1 MHRTKSY
8 AAYTALCV
16 ALISSLA
23 PLALPMSASA
33 NSVKPPVKDGPG
45 GRTSG
50 GSRPGGCLGR
60 NSITA
65 LIPAAQT
72 KGLTTEQYPSFF
84 FHVPPTAAKT
94 AEFVLQNE
102 NKQQIYRT
110 KLRLTGQP
118 GVTSFKLPALAT
130 SGLEAGKNY
139 RWFFSVVCNE
149 AAPDKSG
156 NPFVMGW
163 ITHVNPNPALVQQLR
178 QASPRDRVA
187 LYQQSGFWY
196 EALNTLAQLRRSHPY
211 DAALARDWN
220 SLLKS
225 AGLDRVAGEPLV
237 QFSALEP
244 IDIAQK

>member
-1 MHRTKSY
+1 MYRTKSY
-8 AAYTALCV
+8 AAYTAICV
-16 ALISSLA
+16 ALMSSLV
-23 PLALPMSASA
+23 PLALPMSAIA

-50 GSRPGGCLGR
+50 GSRPGDCLGR

-65 LIPAAQT
+65 LIPSAQT
-72 KGLTTEQYPSFF
+72 KGLTTDQYPTFF
-84 FHVPPTAAKT
+84 FYVPPTAAKT

-102 NKQQIYRT
+102 NKQQVYRT

-118 GVTSFKLPALAT
+118 GVASFKLPAVAT
-130 SGLEAGKNY
+130 SGLATGKNY
-139 RWFFSVVCNE
+139 RWFFSVICDE

-163 ITHVNPNPALVQQLR
+163 MQRVNPSPALVRQLQ

-196 EALNTLAQLRRSHPY
+196 EAVSTLAQLRRSHPR
-211 DAALARDWN
+211 DAALATDWAN
-220 SLLKS
+220 LLKS

-237 QFSALEP
+237 QFSALQP
-244 IDIAQK
+244 INIAQK

>member
-1 MHRTKSY
+1 MYRTKSY

-16 ALISSLA
+16 ALISSFA
-23 PLALPMSASA
+23 PLALPMSAIA
-33 NSVKPPVKDGPG
+33 NSVRPPVKDGPG

-50 GSRPGGCLGR
+50 GSRPGDCLGR

-72 KGLTTEQYPSFF
+72 KSLTADRYPTLF
-84 FHVPPTAAKT
+84 FHVPPTTAKT

-102 NKQQIYRT
+102 NKQQVYRT
-110 KLRLTGQP
+110 KLRLAAQP
-118 GVTSFKLPALAT
+118 GIASFKLPAVVT
-130 SGLEAGKNY
+130 SGLTAGKNY

-163 ITHVNPNPALVQQLR
+163 IKHVNPSPALVQQLR

-187 LYQQSGFWY
+187 LYKQSGFWY
-196 EALNTLAQLRRSHPY
+196 EALSTLAQLRRSYPR
-211 DAALARDWN
+211 DAALAADWAN
-220 SLLKS
+220 LLGS
-225 AGLDRVAGEPLV
+225 AGLNRVAREPLV

>member
-1 MHRTKSY
+1 MYRTKSY
-8 AAYTALCV
+8 ATLTAVCV

-23 PLALPMSASA
+23 PLALPMSAIAS
-33 NSVKPPVKDGPG
+33 SVRPSVKDGPG

-50 GSRPGGCLGR
+50 GSRPGTCLGR

-72 KGLTTEQYPSFF
+72 KGLTTERFPTLF

-102 NKQQIYRT
+102 NKQQVYRT
-110 KLRLTGQP
+110 KLRLAGQP
-118 GVTSFKLPALAT
+118 GVTSFKLPAIAA
-130 SGLEAGKNY
+130 SGLEAGKSY
-139 RWFFSVVCNE
+139 RWFFSVICDE

-156 NPFVMGW
+156 NPYVMGW
-163 ITHVNPNPALVQQLR
+163 IKHVNPNPALVQQLR

-187 LYQQSGFWY
+187 LYQRSGFWY
-196 EALNTLAQLRRSHPY
+196 EALNTLAQLRRSAPR
-211 DAALARDWN
+211 DAALAKDWVN
-220 SLLKS
+220 LLRS
-225 AGLDRVAGEPLV
+225 AGLDRVTGEPLV

-244 IDIAQK
+244 IDLAQK